1 MTVDYNARYSDG
13 YAYKV
18 IYDPTERKTYLATSD
33 GGRMDVP
40 FYLDR
45 AHFVEFYFTGFD
57 GMMGKD
63 AWAARAQMDRLLTA
77 PTKPAEP
84 PKTEP
89 EDTRIHV
96 EPRSPGESSFA
107 KLKAAGNK
115 AAARYRANRERE
127 RQQAQQEMQPSS
139 QQIAQVRNIN
149 NYLAAQMRPKRST
162 GE

>member
-1 MTVDYNARYSDG
+1 MTNCIQYNARYSNG

-18 IYDPTERKTYLATSD
+18 IYDPTERKTYLATE

-40 FYLDR
+40 FYLNG

-84 PKTEP
+84 PKIEP
-89 EDTRIHV
+89 EDTRLHLGERPSNEDPLQQIQRV
-96 EPRSPGESSFA
+96 YAEQEIAAQRKARQQMREQAQSATVDPRTA
-107 KLKAAGNK
+107 
-115 AAARYRANRERE
+115 
-127 RQQAQQEMQPSS
+127 QQAQQARQE
-139 QQIAQVRNIN
+139 
-149 NYLAAQMRPKRST
+149 
-162 GE
+162 

>member
-84 PKTEP
+84 PKIEP
-89 EDTRIHV
+89 EDTRLHLGERPSNEDPLQQIQRV
-96 EPRSPGESSFA
+96 YAEQEIAAQRKARQQMREQAQSATVDPRTA
-107 KLKAAGNK
+107 
-115 AAARYRANRERE
+115 
-127 RQQAQQEMQPSS
+127 QQAQQARQE
-139 QQIAQVRNIN
+139 RNEF
-149 NYLAAQMRPKRST
+149 AALKKR
-162 GE
+162 

>member
-84 PKTEP
+84 PKIEP
-89 EDTRIHV
+89 EDTRLHI
-96 EPRSPGESSFA
+96 EPRQPGESSFS
-107 KLKAAGNK
+107 KLKEAANRAGEVAR
-115 AAARYRANRERE
+115 AARERE
-127 RQQAQQEMQPSS
+127 RREMLEQANHRDPRKVQQA
-139 QQIAQVRNIN
+139 RNTN
-149 NYLAAQMRPKRST
+149 NYLAARMRPKR

>member
-33 GGRMDVP
+33 GVRMDVP
-40 FYLDR
+40 FYLNS
-45 AHFVEFYFTGFD
+45 AHFVEFYFTGFN

-84 PKTEP
+84 PKIEP
-89 EDTRIHV
+89 EDTRLHV
-96 EPRSPGESSFA
+96 EALPGGNSFA
-107 KLKAAGNK
+107 ALQVAGE
-115 AAARYRANRERE
+115 RA
-127 RQQAQQEMQPSS
+127 S
-139 QQIAQVRNIN
+139 
-149 NYLAAQMRPKRST
+149 
-162 GE
+162 

>member
-40 FYLDR
+40 FYLNG

-77 PTKPAEP
+77 PTKPADP

-89 EDTRIHV
+89 EDTRLHLGERLSNEDPLQHLQRVHAEQEIAAQRKARQQARNQAQSATV
-96 EPRSPGESSFA
+96 DPRTA
-107 KLKAAGNK
+107 
-115 AAARYRANRERE
+115 
-127 RQQAQQEMQPSS
+127 QQAQQARQERNE
-139 QQIAQVRNIN
+139 IAA
-149 NYLAAQMRPKRST
+149 LKKR
-162 GE
+162 

>member
-1 MTVDYNARYSDG
+1 MSIQYNARYSDG
-13 YAYKV
+13 HAYKV
-18 IYDPTERKTYLATSD
+18 IYDSTERRTYLATSD

-84 PKTEP
+84 PKIEP
-89 EDTRIHV
+89 EDTRLHV
-96 EPRSPGESSFA
+96 EPRRPGESSFA
-107 KLKAAGNK
+107 QLKEAGAKAEAA
-115 AAARYRANRERE
+115 YRANVERE
-127 RQQAQQEMQPSS
+127 RREMLERANQRDPRKVQQARST
-139 QQIAQVRNIN
+139 N
-149 NYLAAQMRPKRST
+149 NYLAARMRPKR